1 METQRETILVT
12 GTSGRLGYPVAKALA
27 ASYNV
32 VGFDRRAPSHPPPTA
47 ECLYVDLVSEDS
59 VRRGLQAI
67 LDLHGNHLASVIHL
81 AAYYDFSGTPS
92 PLYDE
97 VTVQGTARLL
107 ELLHE
112 LGFQVDQFIFSSTEL
127 VHAPSLPGERL
138 TEDSPLRPAWP
149 YPESKVKTERVIHNL
164 RGEIS
169 TVILRIGGV
178 YDDLCH
184 SIPLA
189 QQIQRIY
196 EQDITAYLFP
206 GDLSAGRQAF
216 VHLDDVVDAI
226 VRAVE
231 RRKDLPSEAVFLIGE
246 PESLSY
252 GELQEALGHLI
263 HGAAW
268 RTFSIPKPLAKVGAW
283 LQDRL
288 PLNRPPF
295 IKPWMIELADD
306 NFEVDITRART
317 LLSWEPRHSLRDIL
331 PNMVLALKADPFA
344 WYRENGLPRPLWLEE
359 LAPGRDLS
367 DDMDPQELMHL
378 QEEVQRAITAS
389 AQTTPIVKSLHGDTG
404 GHKGMGMTEPA
415 ADEAEAELRA
425 REAELERLRLLQARL
440 ERAYEREVAAQ
451 REEDALA
458 HRLMESDPRRHVE
471 VMKMKQIHRQLALE
485 LPRIL
490 LQYEAKVYQ
499 ALQRAWRAASARW
512 PKTSDMMGNMVAMAR
527 WSQIPLLVLALW
539 LVASPFT
546 MGYQGTGMM
555 WSDVISG
562 ALVGVLGLVAF
573 RTGRAW
579 PAWANAFVGLWLA
592 LSPLIFWTPSPAA
605 YANDTLVGML
615 VITFAVLIPMM
626 MKMPGPEVPLG
637 WSYNPS
643 SWMQRAPILALAMVS
658 FLMSRYMA
666 AFQLGH
672 ISWAW
677 DPVFATGTVQVLTS
691 DVSKAFPISDAGLGA
706 FTYLVELLSGFMGDA
721 RRWRTMPWMVALF
734 GFMVVPLGIVSV
746 VLITLQPVA
755 VGAWCVWCLL
765 SALFMLIMVALSL
778 DEVIAMLQFLVQTR
792 RAGRSVWRTF
802 WLGGDAVG
810 DYLTPRRPTQP
821 ARMREMFWGMSIPWN
836 LLVTAGLGAW
846 LMASPSIFG
855 TQGLA
860 AHVDHVLGALVVTVA
875 IIAFAEVGRAARFL
889 NIPLA
894 LGIVVLPWFAGGSTL
909 LSNINDLVVG
919 ALIIALSI
927 PPGKIKDTYDGW
939 NPLIV

>member
-1 METQRETILVT
+1 MDTQKETILVT
-12 GTSGRLGYPVAKALA
+12 GTSGRLGYPVAQKLA

-47 ECLYVDLVSEDS
+47 ECLYVDLVSEES

-67 LDLHGNHLASVIHL
+67 LDLHGPHLASVIHL
-81 AAYYDFSGTPS
+81 AAYYDFSGMPS

-107 ELLHE
+107 ELLQE

-127 VHAPSLPGERL
+127 VHAPSRPGERI

-149 YPESKVKTERVIHNL
+149 YPESKVKTERVIHML
-164 RGEIS
+164 RGNIP

-178 YDDLCH
+178 YDDLCD

-216 VHLDDVVDAI
+216 VHLDDVVEAI
-226 VRAVE
+226 LLAVE
-231 RRKDLPSEAVFLIGE
+231 RRKELPPEAVFLIGE

-252 GELQEALGHLI
+252 GELQEAFGQLI
-263 HGAAW
+263 HGVAW
-268 RTFSIPKPLAKVGAW
+268 RTFSVPKSLAKVGAW
-283 LQDRL
+283 LQEKL

-295 IKPWMIELADD
+295 IKPWMIDLADD

-317 LLSWEPRHSLRDIL
+317 LLGWEPKHSLRETL
-331 PNMVLALKADPFA
+331 PKMVLALKADPFA
-344 WYRENGLPRPLWLEE
+344 WYRENGLTRPLWLQE
-359 LAPGRDLS
+359 LAPTEGLTDE
-367 DDMDPQELMHL
+367 MDPQELMRL
-378 QEEVQRAITAS
+378 EEEVQRAIGSDTEDVPHA
-389 AQTTPIVKSLHGDTG
+389 AQEHRDMQAHG
-404 GHKGMGMTEPA
+404 MVMSQP
-415 ADEAEAELRA
+415 DEAETELRA
-425 REAELERLRLLQARL
+425 REAELERLRALQARL
-440 ERAYEREVAAQ
+440 ERAYEREVAVQ

-471 VMKMKQIHRQLALE
+471 VMKMKQKHRQLALE

-490 LQYEAKVYQ
+490 LEYEAQVYQ
-499 ALQRAWRAASARW
+499 ALQKAWQAASARW
-512 PKTSDMMGNMVAMAR
+512 PDTSTMMANMVSMAR
-527 WSQIPLLVLALW
+527 WSQIPLLVLGAW
-539 LVASPFT
+539 LISSPFI
-546 MGYQGTGMM
+546 MGYETPGLV

-562 ALVGVLGLVAF
+562 VLVMVLALLAF
-573 RTGRAW
+573 RTGRALF
-579 PAWANAFVGLWLA
+579 AWGNAFVGLWLA
-592 LSPLIFWTPSPAA
+592 LSPLIFWTPSAAA
-605 YANDTLVGML
+605 YGNDTLVGML
-615 VITFAVLIPMM
+615 IITFAVLIPMM

-677 DPVFATGTVQVLTS
+677 DPVFARGTVQVLTS

-755 VGAWCVWCLL
+755 VGAWCLWCLL
-765 SALFMLIMVALSL
+765 SAFFMLIMVALSL
-778 DEVIAMLQFLVQTR
+778 DEVIAMLQYLLQAR
-792 RAGRSVWRTF
+792 RAGKSVWRTF
-802 WLGGDAVG
+802 WLGGDALG
-810 DYLTPRRPTQP
+810 DYLTPQRPTRP
-821 ARMREMFWGMSIPWN
+821 ARLGEMFWGMRVPWN
-836 LLVTAGLGAW
+836 LLVVAGLGAW

-855 TQGLA
+855 TGGMA
-860 AHVDHVLGALVVTVA
+860 AHVDHVLGALVVTVT

-894 LGIVVLPWFAGGSTL
+894 LGIAVLPWLVGGTTL
-909 LSNINDLVVG
+909 ASSINGLIAG
-919 ALIIALSI
+919 ALIVGLSI
-927 PPGKIKDTYDGW
+927 PPGNIKDTYDGW